1 VFKSSTAKILIIVLF
16 LKIMLLTK
24 FDDIFIPQNFLT
36 SFRLSHTLQRHS
48 KYAAAHLLN
57 RCSSG
62 LWTSK
67 QALIN
72 IDSYPEDRL
81 TG

>member
-16 LKIMLLTK
+16 LKIMLLTN

-36 SFRLSHTLQRHS
+36 FFRLSPIPPRHS
-48 KYAAAHLLN
+48 KYAAAHLSN
-57 RCSSG
+57 RCSRG
-62 LWTSK
+62 LGTLK

-72 IDSYPEDRL
+72 IKTTIL
-81 TG
+81 KIG